1 MKALSLTHA
10 RQRLLRTA
18 LLLAAVLLV
27 LLLVQTLGGK
37 HGSQTA
43 GVWAW
48 VLGLWLPLLFTLF
61 GLQWLDADDRRA
73 DSQLFGLVRGGLY
86 IYGILF
92 LAIILLEP
100 LPVIAQSLFGL
111 LSKAAFGLLPF
122 LILLLALTLRIFLK
136 PSGSAR
142 ETLEILPPQ
151 EREQVLNDFKPVAAR
166 VRQAIAENKVEQALI
181 ELRTFC
187 ADHNLPEEEL
197 ILLENQW
204 SKNEKLR
211 RLNTED
217 PAVLNRESNRIA
229 QAILDGMDEILP

>member
-1 MKALSLTHA
+1 MKALSLTDA

-18 LLLAAVLLV
+18 LLWAAVLLV

-37 HGSQTA
+37 HGNQTA

-61 GLQWLDADDRRA
+61 GLQWLDADHRRA
-73 DSQLFGLVRGGLY
+73 DGQLFSLVRGGLW

-100 LPVIAQSLFGL
+100 LPWVPQSLFGL
-111 LSKAAFGLLPF
+111 LSGAAFGLLPF
-122 LILLLALTLRIFLK
+122 LVLLVALTLRLFLK

-151 EREQVLNDFKPVAAR
+151 ERKQVLDDFKPVAVE
-166 VRQAIAENKVEQALI
+166 VRQAIAENKVEKALG
-181 ELRTFC
+181 ELRAFC
-187 ADHNLPEEEL
+187 VDHNLPEEEL
-197 ILLENQW
+197 ILLESQW
-204 SKNEKLR
+204 TKNEKLR